1 MTDQNPT
8 DEASANEEPSLV
20 RAWAQDPNKFET
32 YIAEKLKS
40 YAQQNIASA
49 LEFVQRLGEAKTFQD
64 VIQIQTEFMQ
74 MQLNSFGE
82 QAKQFSEIY
91 IKAGSG
97 AFDMP
102 FHMPS

>member
-1 MTDQNPT
+1 MTDQKTSDDAP
-8 DEASANEEPSLV
+8 ANEEPSLV
-20 RAWAQDPNKFET
+20 KAWAQDPNKFEA

-40 YAQQNIASA
+40 YAQQNIAST

-74 MQLNSFGE
+74 SQLNSFGE

-91 IKAGSG
+91 MKAGSG